1 MAVSSAGGRRR
12 ALRRVWASPSIP
24 MPVAATGVG
33 SVRRATVRR
42 VSRGPSVPVAT
53 VATQPSS
60 DRAARVSP
68 RGADPVRAGFSG
80 GGRGGAPRPA
90 GCGQGGSILSF
101 DHSSATISRLAGYL
115 RRWHCHPHQRR
126 DLLVPASLQGAGRSR
141 SAGMAAGSPSRPP
154 RGGGCMAPVGVR
166 SWPGSTPWYGMGWP
180 AHFFFI
186 RGGRSNSGCSCM
198 HRHVRAAVWKIGR
211 AGAAG

>member
-1 MAVSSAGGRRR
+1 M
-12 ALRRVWASPSIP
+12 
-24 MPVAATGVG
+24 
-33 SVRRATVRR
+33 
-42 VSRGPSVPVAT
+42 
-53 VATQPSS
+53 
-60 DRAARVSP
+60 
-68 RGADPVRAGFSG
+68 
-80 GGRGGAPRPA
+80 
-90 GCGQGGSILSF
+90 SF

-180 AHFFFI
+180 AHFFL
-186 RGGRSNSGCSCM
+186 S
-198 HRHVRAAVWKIGR
+198 V
-211 AGAAG
+211 AGAAILAVRACTGTYGRQSGKSVAQVRQGRVNRWEALRQQSATSNRWSIPWCRAWATKWWTWNSPPVASCASPSRMSIMRSPSRWMTANG

>member
-1 MAVSSAGGRRR
+1 MVVSSAGGRRR
-12 ALRRVWASPSIP
+12 ALRLGWASPLIP
-24 MPVAATGVG
+24 MPVAATGAG
-33 SVRRATVRR
+33 SVHRATVRP

-53 VATQPSS
+53 VATRPSS
-60 DRAARVSP
+60 GPVARVSP
-68 RGADPVRAGFSG
+68 RGADSVRAGLSVV
-80 GGRGGAPRPA
+80 GRGGAPRPA

-115 RRWHCHPHQRR
+115 RRWHCRPQQRR

-166 SWPGSTPWYGMGWP
+166 SWPGSTPWYGMGWQ
-180 AHFFFI
+180 AHFFL
-186 RGGRSNSGCSCM
+186 S
-198 HRHVRAAVWKIGR
+198 V
-211 AGAAG
+211 AGAAILAVRASTGMHGW